1 MWIERQGGVC
11 MTARACACV
20 CVCFVTFE
28 SIEILVE
35 SVYLVFTRMP
45 GEFTTSG
52 ITFPRQ
58 NTAERNV
65 PLLQDSTRDIEWKSL
80 ASL

>member
-1 MWIERQGGVC
+1 
-11 MTARACACV
+11 MTVRACVCV

-45 GEFTTSG
+45 GEFTNSG

-58 NTAERNV
+58 STAERNV
-65 PLLQDSTRDIEWKSL
+65 PLLQGSTRDTEWRAWL
-80 ASL
+80 FVGQ